1 MKHLLFKLLWKSWLY
16 IHDDVYRYGT
26 KYWWIG
32 FKHPKPKNY
41 SWVTPC
47 ESGDKD
53 VWEYHTFYNK
63 RLDYKIRRKLH
74 LCCKQNPFTKTYNG
88 RWQNMCHG
96 YETFI
101 RWLECKLNY

>member
-1 MKHLLFKLLWKSWLY
+1 MKNLLFKILWKSWLY
-16 IHDDVYRYGT
+16 IHHDVYGYKT
-26 KYWWIG
+26 DYWWIG
-32 FKHPKPKNY
+32 AKHSTPKNY
-41 SWVTPC
+41 DWITPC

-53 VWEYHTFYNK
+53 AWNYHTYHNR
-63 RLDYKIRRKLH
+63 RLDYKVRRKLH
-74 LCCKQNPFTKTYNG
+74 LCCKANHNKIYNG

>member
-16 IHDDVYRYGT
+16 IHNDVYGYST
-26 KYWWIG
+26 DHWWIG

-41 SWVTPC
+41 DWVTPC

-53 VWEYHTFYNK
+53 SWNYHTYHNR

-74 LCCKQNPFTKTYNG
+74 LCCKANHNKIYNG

-96 YETFI
+96 YESFI
-101 RWLECKLNY
+101 RWLECKLHYR